1 MLLVGNWM
9 SEKYYGKMYAKSQN
23 IRGTLGA
30 SYDRALSQVDVL
42 VMPTTP
48 MKAHRYVPNLRPHGA
63 VSHGWNM
70 PNNTALFDMTSHPAI
85 TIPCAKCVGLPVGLM
100 LVDRHFEDAPCS
112 RLPRFRA
119 ARGLGDTV
127 ADGHS
132 QAAPFPYPLY
142 RPGVRRPWEG
152 VR

>member
-9 SEKYYGKMYAKSQN
+9 SEKYYGRMYAKSQN

-48 MKAHRYVPNLRPHGA
+48 MTPMKAHRYIPNLRPHGA

-70 PNNTALFDMTSHPAI
+70 LNNTALFDMTGHPAI
-85 TIPCAKCVGLPVGLM
+85 TIPCAKCLGLPVGLM
-100 LVDRHFEDAPCS
+100 LVDRHFEDEPCS

-119 ARGLGDTV
+119 GTLTGR
-127 ADGHS
+127 HCS
-132 QAAPFPYPLY
+132 RWPFSGGAFPVSSLPSG
-142 RPGVRRPWEG
+142 R
-152 VR
+152 